1 MSYLVVSPTYGR
13 DYKSVKAVLADWTAG
28 KDFRIESFG
37 PDMGRAISIAEVNPA
52 GLTVQV
58 RYSRLTK
65 SVFIRGG
72 KVVS

>member
-1 MSYLVVSPTYGR
+1 MSYLVISPTYGR
-13 DYKSVKAVLADWTAG
+13 DYKSVKAVLADWNAG

-37 PDMGRAISIAEVNPA
+37 PDMGRAISIAEATPA

-65 SVFIRGG
+65 AVFIRNG
-72 KVVS
+72 KAL